1 MKRSLLTTAVLAS
14 FAASVTA
21 DELEKIVV
29 IAPMQTPLTISTDP
43 KLPRQPMPAQDGAD
57 LLSSIAGF
65 SLVKKGAA
73 SGDPVFRGMAGSRLN
88 IVTDAGST
96 LGGCG
101 SRMDPP
107 TAYITPQSF
116 DTLTVIK
123 GPQTVLYGP
132 GNSAATVVFSRD
144 NERMEKAGVSGFM
157 NSVVGSFGRKG
168 INTDIKVGNETYF
181 TRLTGSYQESDDYK
195 DGNGDDVH
203 SAYDKWNMDAEFA
216 YTPTDNE
223 YVIVS
228 VGKSDGNV
236 AYGDRM
242 MDGSLFDKEHL
253 GLRFQLADLGSFVNQ
268 IEGQIYYNYIDHV
281 MDNYSLRPF
290 VPSMMMKMPMASNP
304 DRRTLGAKFTFSSTL
319 MDKATLQYGVDYQRN
334 EHRNRTV
341 MNAQMADFNDF
352 NRVEDAEFR
361 QTGVFAE
368 LEYRYKPNQQ
378 WVVGLRAD
386 DWTATDKRQFLS
398 SMMGSTPNPTADKSK
413 DDTLMSGFI
422 RHQWQ
427 TEQTSFYA
435 GLGHTERFPD
445 YWELIGGGRASESG
459 PNAFNVEPE
468 KTTQLDLGSVFK
480 GEAWQGSTSFFL
492 NQVDDYLLIDNNYE
506 KMGKATSI
514 VRNIDTRS
522 YGFELELQKQFGAAW
537 QVASALSYVRGEN
550 RSDDVPLAQQPPLRL
565 KTTITYQLQQWE
577 LGALLDLA
585 KGQHRVAIG
594 QGNIAGQDVSE
605 TAGFG
610 TVALN
615 ASYQIQT
622 DMVLSFGVDNLFDKL
637 YAEHL
642 SRAGSAV
649 SGYTQIDRIN
659 AAGRTLWANWDW
671 RF

>member
-144 NERMEKAGVSGFM
+144 NERMEEAGVSGFM

-223 YVIVS
+223 FVIVS

-236 AYGDRM
+236 AYGDRL

-253 GLRFQLADLGSFVNQ
+253 GLRFQLGELTSFINQ
-268 IEGQIYYNYIDHV
+268 VEGQIYYNYIDHV

-290 VPSMMMKMPMASNP
+290 VPSMMMKMPIASNP
-304 DRRTLGAKFTFSSTL
+304 DRRTLGAKFKLSSTL
-319 MDKATLQYGVDYQRN
+319 MDNSTLQYGVDYQRN

-341 MNAQMADFNDF
+341 MNAQMADFDDF

-368 LEYRYKPNQQ
+368 LEYRYKQNRQ
-378 WVVGLRAD
+378 WIMGLRAD
-386 DWTATDKRQFLS
+386 DWKATDKRLFLS
-398 SMMGSTPNPTADKSK
+398 TMMGSTPNPTADKSK

-459 PNAFNVEPE
+459 PNAFNVESE
-468 KTTQLDLGSVFK
+468 KTTQLDLGGVFK
-480 GEAWQGSTSFFL
+480 GEAWQGSASFFL
-492 NQVDDYLLIDNNYE
+492 NQADDYLLIDNNYE
-506 KMGKATSI
+506 KMGKTTSA

-522 YGFELELQKQFGAAW
+522 YGLELELQKQFGAAW
-537 QVASALSYVRGEN
+537 QVASALSYVKGEN

-565 KTTITYQLQQWE
+565 KTTITYQLYQWE
-577 LGALLDLA
+577 FGALLDLA

-605 TAGFG
+605 TSGFG

-615 ASYQIQT
+615 ASYQIKT
-622 DMVLSFGVDNLFDKL
+622 DTVLSFGVDNLFDKL